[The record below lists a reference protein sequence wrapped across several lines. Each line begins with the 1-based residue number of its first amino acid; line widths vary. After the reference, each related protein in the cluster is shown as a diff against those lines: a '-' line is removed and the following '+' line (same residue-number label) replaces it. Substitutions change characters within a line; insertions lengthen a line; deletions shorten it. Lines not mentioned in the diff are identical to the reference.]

1 MAAIYSLPCSVVTQI
16 FNCLTWREKIDLVN
30 AIPEMKN
37 SLSSISSWCYLE
49 YNHDEVVTDID
60 ADSFATNFI
69 ACITEYGKQF
79 QNIRLAFSKENPDSI
94 LQLLKEIS
102 NKCINLTALELEH
115 FCANYKC
122 KFPVDYFQQCSEV
135 FCDILQKCP
144 KLRSV
149 NISSFVT
156 STIEDSTGLVTLL
169 TMIIGK
175 KLTQAVTEI
184 DFLLLSP
191 YDVEFDYHYFVQCFE
206 NLRKLAV
213 RREFLSKKIMLE
225 LMNKP
230 LNELALYTDGESDT
244 LNYGEIESDIWK
256 SLISKCPDLS
266 VAIELKQLNVTLKD
280 FPQYLPI
287 TKIAL
292 TFFSTGVKLENLL
305 RHFVD
310 SYNKTLT
317 LLYFILD
324 DSEEDGELE
333 LNDQFRQLSSV
344 LVDTVAQ
351 CPKLTHLKYNIPLS
365 SSMVLNIARQRKLK
379 DLCLYENKV
388 SYEKEYQFASS
399 TDDFPKNQE
408 ELEESVSVLLDRKW
422 CLTPDEEYEILN
434 H

>member
-1 MAAIYSLPCSVVTQI
+1 M
-16 FNCLTWREKIDLVN
+16 
-30 AIPEMKN
+30 
-37 SLSSISSWCYLE
+37 
-49 YNHDEVVTDID
+49 
-60 ADSFATNFI
+60 
-69 ACITEYGKQF
+69 
-79 QNIRLAFSKENPDSI
+79 
-94 LQLLKEIS
+94 
-102 NKCINLTALELEH
+102 
-115 FCANYKC
+115 
-122 KFPVDYFQQCSEV
+122 
-135 FCDILQKCP
+135 FCDLLQ
-144 KLRSV
+144 LRSV

-169 TMIIGK
+169 TMIIEK

-184 DFLLLSP
+184 DFLLLSL

-206 NLRKLAV
+206 NLRKLAI
-213 RREFLSKKIMLE
+213 RREFLSKKIMFE

-230 LNELALYTDGESDT
+230 LNELTLHTDGESDT
-244 LNYGEIESDIWK
+244 IHHEEIEPDIWK
-256 SLISKCPDLS
+256 SLTSKCPDLS

-310 SYNKTLT
+310 SYNNTLT
-317 LLYFILD
+317 HLYFILD

-344 LVDTVAQ
+344 LVDTVSQ
-351 CPKLTHLKYNIPLS
+351 CPKITHLKYNIPLS

-379 DLCLYENKV
+379 ELCLYENKV
-388 SYEKEYQFASS
+388 SYEREYQFASS
-399 TDDFPKNQE
+399 TDNFPKSQE

-422 CLTPDEEYEILN
+422 CLTPDEEYELLN